1 LLYPISHSWL
11 EFIWHCLFRLW
22 LRFIIALF
30 AIGFWW
36 IRKLNLFLWILLGVH
51 FLEALILIY
60 FFRFYMKRLA
70 VLIPYEYRFS
80 SFVFLW
86 LLQVLDRRIYFG
98 ILINLWV
105 IEITRFS
112 ESRLRRQR
120 IIVTS
125 TAFTLRRVEQWR
137 ILIYLCLF
145 NGLEYK
151 LSLRFVRHFWLI

>member
-1 LLYPISHSWL
+1 MLYPISHSWL

-22 LRFIIALF
+22 LRLIIALF

-36 IRKLNLFLWILLGVH
+36 ICKLNLFLWILLGVH

-80 SFVFLW
+80 SFALLW